1 MSYYQAPKGTSF
13 ELLFDEIKSLSNKSK
28 YNPILIDEDF
38 NLHDTDWEPNPLLG
52 ITSKYSQQA
61 IPRKLDLWNFDQLVN
76 FTTRKNQTLDLQIT
90 NRPSFVEKYL
100 PIPGFGDHD
109 TAILVGVAC
118 QSKYMK
124 SSGGRK

>member
-1 MSYYQAPKGTSF
+1 MSYYQAPKVTSS
-13 ELLFDEIKSLSNKSK
+13 ELLFDETKSLSSKSK

-38 NLHDTDWEPNPLLG
+38 NLHNTDCEPNPLLG

-76 FTTRKNQTLDLQIT
+76 FTTRKNRTLDLLIT
-90 NRPSFVEKYL
+90 NRPRFVEKYL

-109 TAILVGVAC
+109 TAILLNVAC
-118 QSKYMK
+118 QPKYMK
-124 SSGGRK
+124 SSCGRK